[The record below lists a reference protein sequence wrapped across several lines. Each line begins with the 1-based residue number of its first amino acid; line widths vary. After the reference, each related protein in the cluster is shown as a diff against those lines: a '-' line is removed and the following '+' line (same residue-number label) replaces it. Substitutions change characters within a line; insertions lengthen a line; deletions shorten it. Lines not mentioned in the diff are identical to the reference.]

1 MAPLPRISELFPHL
15 GVRTNSQVDKEPL
28 AQVNTYDTKLSPI
41 PEALSQWIKLSKW
54 EKAEKDL
61 YGTW

>member
-41 PEALSQWIKLSKW
+41 PEALSQ
-54 EKAEKDL
+54 
-61 YGTW
+61 